1 MAVNLDQLPLA
12 FTNREQAIAGMVH
25 QRVARG
31 RRVRPTR
38 PHRGLIDAVFG
49 LLFAIASVTLAEGA
63 KRVPSGQTALIS
75 ALETPL
81 APLLAF
87 IIFLEVPTAAT
98 VIGGA
103 AVLFGVLLSIR
114 VERPLSA
121 VAKQKGSDR

>member
-1 MAVNLDQLPLA
+1 MHTAPFEIAILA
-12 FTNREQAIAGMVH
+12 A
-25 QRVARG
+25 
-31 RRVRPTR
+31 
-38 PHRGLIDAVFG
+38 FG

-87 IIFLEVPTAAT
+87 LVFFEIPSTPT

-103 AVLFGVLLSIR
+103 AVLFGVLYSIR
-114 VERPLSA
+114 VEKHQGT
-121 VAKQKGSDR
+121 VAKQKGAEL